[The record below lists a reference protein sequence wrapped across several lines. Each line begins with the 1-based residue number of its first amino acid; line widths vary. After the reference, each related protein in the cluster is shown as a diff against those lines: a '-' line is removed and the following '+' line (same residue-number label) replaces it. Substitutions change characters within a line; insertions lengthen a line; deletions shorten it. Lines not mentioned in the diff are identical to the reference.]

1 MASCGSEACRHWGKR
16 ANGGSPARSAA
27 AICAPPQRLVQLRLC
42 PVLRQLLRLHNEL
55 QAQLVALELRL
66 PGAAARRGEA
76 GVEVL
81 RVVARLS

>member
-16 ANGGSPARSAA
+16 ANGGIRGGNLREV
-27 AICAPPQRLVQLRLC
+27 PPQRLVQLRLC